1 MMNYPLLSKKMSY
14 KIKTVWRKSTYVSS
28 TIFMMIGVVAVGTL
42 AWFNHLNGVWVWLL
56 GSYFL
61 VGLIIFVFSM
71 LLIPYR
77 YKFYRYEITAE
88 DLAFQKGFIFRSL
101 TYVPMNRIQHV
112 ETEQGP
118 FLRQENLMEI
128 VIHTAATSH
137 HIAGLDVQEAMDLR
151 QQIIEL
157 IKVVKEDA

>member
-1 MMNYPLLSKKMSY
+1 MDYPLLSKQMPSR
-14 KIKTVWRKSTYVSS
+14 IKAVWRKNTYL
-28 TIFMMIGVVAVGTL
+28 TIGIFLLIGIVATAAL
-42 AWFNHLNGVWVWLL
+42 AWFDQLQGAWVWILS
-56 GSYFL
+56 GYFL
-61 VGLIIFVFSM
+61 LLLLSGAASLI
-71 LLIPYR
+71 LIPYR
-77 YKFYRYEITAE
+77 YRFHRYEITSE
-88 DLAFQKGFIFRSL
+88 DIAFQKGFIFRSL

-137 HIAGLDVQEAMDLR
+137 HIAGLDVQEAMELR

-157 IKVVKEDA
+157 IKVVQEDV